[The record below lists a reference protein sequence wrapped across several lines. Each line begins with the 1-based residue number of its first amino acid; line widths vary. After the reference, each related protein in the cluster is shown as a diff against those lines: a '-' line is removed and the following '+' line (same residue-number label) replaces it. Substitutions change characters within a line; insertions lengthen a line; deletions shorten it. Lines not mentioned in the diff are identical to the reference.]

1 LSVAKPTWMD
11 GDGQPQSASSQP
23 HGKFKNKHIGDISLP
38 SLTKPISIYSPAPF
52 FLIRFSLSPRHTHKQ
67 VKEGEKPTQAG
78 SPLQGNFQSSSSFC
92 CPEAYSLLVPT
103 TCSKRGRRE
112 RMNFYIYAIFVLA
125 ISFLGQADP
134 KSAPFRRS
142 HRKIRLCAR
151 VLQMRSC
158 SI

>member
-1 LSVAKPTWMD
+1 MD

-38 SLTKPISIYSPAPF
+38 SLTKPISLSIPLPPS
-52 FLIRFSLSPRHTHKQ
+52 FSSVSLSLLNLSPRHTHKQ

>member
-1 LSVAKPTWMD
+1 MVNLNPRRLSRT
-11 GDGQPQSASSQP
+11 GNLRTNTSETS
-23 HGKFKNKHIGDISLP
+23 P
-38 SLTKPISIYSPAPF
+38 STKPISIYSPAPF